1 MILVDY
7 REDSKVKGS
16 RGLWDDLKHT
26 NLPIEK
32 AHLDGGDLMFIGN
45 GPDGE
50 VSVGVEFKKIRDL
63 LQSIRTSRLQGHQF
77 HKLADYEFRYLL
89 VEGEWRHN
97 ESGMVT
103 LRGKFGQWAPA
114 PGRFSASELDKT
126 LIGFPLRAGV
136 YVWPV
141 ATRKDSI
148 LWLESLYRDFTDKPW
163 DDHTSH
169 TGIHRP
175 APLVP
180 ISGFRQAVTT
190 FPRIGIK
197 TSLTV
202 EKHFKG
208 SLRRAVAARPKEW
221 EKIEGIGKESAER
234 IDSFL
239 EGGD

>member
-32 AHLDGGDLMFIGN
+32 AHLDGGDLMFVGN
-45 GPDGE
+45 GPEGE

-63 LQSIRTSRLQGHQF
+63 LSSLRSSRLQGHQLL
-77 HKLADYEFRYLL
+77 KLQEYDFRYLL

-97 ESGMVT
+97 ESGLVT
-103 LRGKFGQWAPA
+103 LRGSYGKWNPA

-126 LIGFPLRAGV
+126 LIGLPLRAGV
-136 YVWPV
+136 NVWPT
-141 ATRKDSI
+141 ATRRDTI
-148 LWLESLYRDFTDKPW
+148 RWIQSLYRNFTDKAW
-163 DDHTSH
+163 DDHSSH

-175 APLVP
+175 ASLVP
-180 ISGFRQAVTT
+180 LSGFRQAVTA

-208 SLRRAVAARPKEW
+208 SLRRAVAARSKEW
-221 EKIEGIGKESAER
+221 AKIEGIGRDSAEK

-239 EGGD
+239 EGE